1 MADKPESMI
10 AVIIF
15 VGFLFGSFGFLIY
28 TFAKEIDKVRHVQ
41 LSNCTAVDAH
51 LVWDLKSGESGWVV
65 HVNASVPASHN
76 QPPHTTHTMSLL
88 KGTHPNDNYFTNQ
101 TFPCYASTRDSTYV
115 ALTPQKPEGINIFGV
130 ILFAITS
137 FLLIIMIVS
146 AIVENYSTRTPP
158 NKSRVREVEQI
169 RLARV
174 DTASG
179 TSSNSCTT
187 IVAPS
192 DLEAYDLASG
202 ESSETTPFVTKSI
215 VAEAAKT
222 NMKQIA
228 LDESTGGGLNKNEGY
243 SVW

>member
-1 MADKPESMI
+1 MDLKPETVVGIVYGS
-10 AVIIF
+10 VISTCCVF
-15 VGFLFGSFGFLIY
+15 SLYF
-28 TFAKEIDKVRHVQ
+28 FAKEIDKVRSVK

-51 LVWDLKSGESGWVV
+51 LVWDLKSGKSGWVV
-65 HVNASVPASHN
+65 HVNASAPASHN
-76 QPPHTTHTMSLL
+76 QPPHITHTMSLL
-88 KGTHPNDNYFTNQ
+88 EGTHPDDNYFPNQ

-115 ALTPQKPEGINIFGV
+115 ALTPQTPDGMNIIGV
-130 ILFAITS
+130 VLFSIVLF
-137 FLLIIMIVS
+137 FLIMVIVFV
-146 AIVENYSTRTPP
+146 IVENNSNPTPP

-174 DTASG
+174 DTG
-179 TSSNSCTT
+179 TSSTT

-192 DLEAYDLASG
+192 DLEADDLGSG

-228 LDESTGGGLNKNEGY
+228 LDESAGGGLNKNEGY